1 MVCLLLQAICQSIS
15 LLCGMTFQA
24 EQLHFHTNKPLCFLF
39 CMDHAMLDNVQ
50 VGLQMGFRLAL
61 GAVARISYAVTQWWL

>member
-1 MVCLLLQAICQSIS
+1 
-15 LLCGMTFQA
+15 MTFQA